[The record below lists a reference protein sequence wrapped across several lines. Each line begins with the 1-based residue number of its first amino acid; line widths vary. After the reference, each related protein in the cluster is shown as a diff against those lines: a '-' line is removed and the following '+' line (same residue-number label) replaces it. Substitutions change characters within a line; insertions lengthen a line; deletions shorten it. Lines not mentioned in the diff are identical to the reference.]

1 MHRIKQNIRPG
12 RLALVVLLAL
22 TACSSQQATQD
33 LAAGD
38 MAPAFTLNDQNGKS
52 HSLADYRGHKV
63 LVYFYPKDFT
73 SGCTTEACAIRDEFA
88 DYREAGIVVLGI
100 SGDSEESHKAFE
112 QEHQLP
118 FTLLADIGLKVAS
131 RYGAAG
137 SLNFARRQSFLI
149 DESGKLLA
157 ILRKV
162 NPGTHSQD
170 VLAQFRGAAG
180 R

>member
-1 MHRIKQNIRPG
+1 MKITARH
-12 RLALVVLLAL
+12 LSLVTVLLPAL
-22 TACSSQQATQD
+22 LMLPGCSSQTATRE

-38 MAPAFTLNDQNGKS
+38 AAPGFSLTDQNGDE
-52 HSLADYRGHKV
+52 HSLSDYRGNKV

-112 QEHQLP
+112 LEHQLP
-118 FTLLADIGLKVAS
+118 FTLLADIGLKVAAQ
-131 RYGAAG
+131 YGAAG
-137 SLNFARRQSFLI
+137 AMNFARRQSFLI

-162 NPGTHSQD
+162 NPRTHSQD
-170 VLAQFRGAAG
+170 VLALFRGESG
-180 R
+180 L